1 MASTNPIR
9 KGGESLSEDIAFRP
23 HILHLLALISLRWR
37 LPGSWW
43 DGSSGPPERV
53 LIIQNSPPPWRESA
67 LGSIVENL
75 IENPKTVVLVATP
88 LGPIPY
94 SFEDV
99 SPFCHLDG
107 PDSIWSVE
115 FDQSNYLEDVS
126 YLGLEEIPIKT
137 SSPKILEESS
147 EEISKIRTWLDR
159 CSIVDKL
166 SVFCGVHPKKL
177 CEVSEIMEARR
188 SNTDRMV
195 NVSFNGQHVL
205 SPRLKDGGISL
216 TSEGARVLYS
226 LNPGVPD
233 LFDEENSSEE
243 EDYPGIPR
251 VMISEDAIPFVGDGR
266 NVMHGYIIGADPH
279 TTPGQ
284 PCVVVSQEGDLVA
297 HGVPTSTTL
306 EMATFKKGIAVK
318 VRDGCLKE

>member
-1 MASTNPIR
+1 
-9 KGGESLSEDIAFRP
+9 
-23 HILHLLALISLRWR
+23 
-37 LPGSWW
+37 
-43 DGSSGPPERV
+43 
-53 LIIQNSPPPWRESA
+53 
-67 LGSIVENL
+67 
-75 IENPKTVVLVATP
+75 
-88 LGPIPY
+88 
-94 SFEDV
+94 
-99 SPFCHLDG
+99 
-107 PDSIWSVE
+107 
-115 FDQSNYLEDVS
+115 
-126 YLGLEEIPIKT
+126 
-137 SSPKILEESS
+137 
-147 EEISKIRTWLDR
+147 
-159 CSIVDKL
+159 
-166 SVFCGVHPKKL
+166 
-177 CEVSEIMEARR
+177 MEARR